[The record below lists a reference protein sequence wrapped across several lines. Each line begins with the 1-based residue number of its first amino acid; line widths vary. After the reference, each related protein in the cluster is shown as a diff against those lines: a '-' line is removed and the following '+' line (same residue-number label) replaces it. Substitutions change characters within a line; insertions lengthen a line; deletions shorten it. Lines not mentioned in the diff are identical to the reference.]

1 MNSTSP
7 SQSELVL
14 FFTDGV
20 SLATWDEGGMLPRE
34 VALYRRLVQLGARV
48 EFVTYGGA
56 VEHEYA
62 SRLGGIHLRHN
73 AFNLPPKLYKTSL
86 RWFPPRGHVFKSNQV
101 SGSEIALA
109 AARRAGARFVAR
121 CGYLLSFVDE
131 QTHGVDSG
139 PARAARQLEKRVF
152 GAADRVVVTTQ
163 TIAQRVQENYGLLAG
178 RVQVIPNYV
187 ETDRFVPQKSQDNS
201 RLRIGFVGRLAWEKN
216 LLALLDAVAGL
227 DVELVLVGAGP
238 QKAELQARADTLD
251 VKLSLPGRM
260 DNTDLPTFLNTCDVF
275 VLPSFYEGHPKAL
288 IEAMACGLAVIGTR
302 VSGIAEIIQDGD
314 NGLLAE
320 TDADSLREV
329 IRRAA
334 GDASLRAQL
343 GKTAREYTLRHFSL
357 ERVAA
362 MELALLEELSGDHA

>member
-1 MNSTSP
+1 MND
-7 SQSELVL
+7 LVI
-14 FFTDGV
+14 FFTEDV
-20 SLATWDEGGMLPRE
+20 SLADWAQGGMLARE
-34 VALYRRLVQLGARV
+34 VALYQHLAKLGRRIQ
-48 EFVTYGGA
+48 FVTYGGPGEA
-56 VEHEYA
+56 EIAARIPEISV
-62 SRLGGIHLRHN
+62 RFN
-73 AFNLPPKLYKTSL
+73 ARELPSGLYKRCL
-86 RWFPPRGHVFKSNQV
+86 RWFPPRGHAFKSNQV

-131 QTHGVDSG
+131 QTHGVDSRQ
-139 PARAARQLEKRVF
+139 ARAARQLEKHVF

-163 TIAQRVQENYGLLAG
+163 VIAERVQENYRLPEE
-178 RVQVIPNYV
+178 RIRVIPNYV
-187 ETDRFVPQKSQDNS
+187 ETDRFVPQKSQENS

-216 LLALLDAVAGL
+216 LLALLNAVAGL

-238 QKAELQARADTLD
+238 QKAELRAKADTLD
-251 VKLSLPGRM
+251 IKLSLPGRM
-260 DNTDLPTFLNTCDVF
+260 DNTDLPTLLNTCDVF
-275 VLPSFYEGHPKAL
+275 ILPSFYEGHPKAL

-343 GKTAREYTLRHFSL
+343 GKTAREYALRHFSL

>member
-1 MNSTSP
+1 M
-7 SQSELVL
+7 
-14 FFTDGV
+14 
-20 SLATWDEGGMLPRE
+20 LARE
-34 VALYRRLVQLGARV
+34 VALYQHLAKQGKRVQ
-48 EFVTYGGA
+48 FVTYGGPGE
-56 VEHEYA
+56 VEIA
-62 SRLGGIHLRHN
+62 ARMPGISMRFN
-73 AFNLPPKLYKTSL
+73 ARGVPPGLYKRSL
-86 RWFPPRGHVFKSNQV
+86 TWFPPSGRVFKSNQV
-101 SGSEIALA
+101 SGSQIALA
-109 AARRAGARFVAR
+109 AARRAGAKFVAR

-163 TIAQRVQENYGLLAG
+163 AIAQRIRENYGLPAA
-178 RVQVIPNYV
+178 RVSVIPNYV
-187 ETDRFVPQKSQDNS
+187 ETDRFVPQKSQGNP

-216 LLALLDAVAGL
+216 LFALLEAVSGL

-238 QKAELQARADTLD
+238 QKAELQARAQTLGI
-251 VKLSLPGRM
+251 KLSLSGRM
-260 DNTDLPTFLNTCDVF
+260 DNTDLPTFLNSCDVF

-288 IEAMACGLAVIGTR
+288 IEAMACGLTVIGTR

-362 MELALLEELSGDHA
+362 MELALLEELSGAHA